1 MKKFKILSLV
11 FLTATATSFAQDID
25 QAKKAMDAEQYEKAK
40 VVLKNNLQA
49 KPDNGKA
56 AFLLGT
62 IYLKQNIEDSAKI
75 YFQKGLG
82 TSDGARLSTIGLGQ
96 IDLDNGNT
104 TSAKEKFDQ
113 VIKQLKKRDIE
124 EYIYIAQAYMNNSK
138 PDYKAAIDL
147 LLKAQ
152 LANPNDASV
161 KLNLGDA
168 YYGDKSQNEAY
179 VSYRDAY
186 AIDNTMIRA
195 KMQLGVLLKG
205 AKAYEEA
212 IKAFDEVLTL
222 NPNYGP
228 VFREFA
234 ETYYLWANNKPKTY
248 TENIAKALSNYEKYM
263 SLTDY
268 SLPSRMRHADFLILA
283 KDYKALEAE
292 ANEMK
297 KLDKVNPRILRYL
310 GYSAYQNG
318 NYDSA
323 ISALTEYI
331 TKGTNKVIAADY
343 YNLGLAKIAKSIA
356 ADGKT
361 VDAAAL
367 AMGTADIKKSLEID
381 LAIANGLNEVG
392 KKYFTQ
398 KLFPVSS
405 ALFEL
410 AITNPDSRNY
420 LEDNVYYGLS
430 VLTENRGKEL
440 KDVNMVALQ
449 NADKAMDTVI
459 TATPNYQ
466 EAYLYK
472 ARINSTM
479 EKDDIMATTYEKYIV
494 IAFDKIKIELEKAN
508 IDVSNNN
515 YIADLY
521 KNTIKDFNYSLYKDE
536 LNRLKPKITEAYNSI
551 AAFYANTDKV
561 KAKEYFAK
569 TLALDPT
576 NEYALKSIETL
587 NKSSK
592 GGK

>member
-1 MKKFKILSLV
+1 MENFKILSLV
-11 FLTATATSFAQDID
+11 FLTSIASGVAQDID
-25 QAKKAMDAEQYEKAK
+25 QAKKAIDAEQYEKAK
-40 VVLKNNLQA
+40 VVLKNNLLA

-56 AFLLGT
+56 AFLLGN

-75 YFQKGLG
+75 YFQRGLS

-96 IDLDNGNT
+96 IDLENGNT
-104 TSAKEKFDQ
+104 AAAQAKFDQ
-113 VIKQLKKRDIE
+113 VVKELKKRDVE
-124 EYIYIAQAYMNNSK
+124 EYLYIAQAYMSNSK
-138 PDYKAAIDL
+138 PDYKAAINL

-152 LANPNDASV
+152 TANPNDASV
-161 KLNLGDA
+161 KLFLGDA
-168 YYGDKSQNEAY
+168 YYGDKSQNDAY

-205 AKAYEEA
+205 AKAYTEA
-212 IKAFDEVLTL
+212 VKAYDEVLAL
-222 NPNYGP
+222 NPSYGP
-228 VFREFA
+228 VFRELA
-234 ETYYLWANNKPKTY
+234 ETYYLWANNKPSTY
-248 TENIAKALSNYEKYM
+248 KENIDKALSYYEKYM

-283 KDYKALEAE
+283 KDFKALEAE

-323 ISALTEYI
+323 INALTEYI

-367 AMGTADIKKSLEID
+367 SMGTADIKKSLEID
-381 LAIANGLNEVG
+381 LAIANGLNEVA

-398 KLFPVSS
+398 KVYPVAS

-410 AITNPDSRNY
+410 AITNPDSRNF
-420 LEDNVYYGLS
+420 LEDNVYFGLS

-479 EKDDIMATTYEKYIV
+479 EKDDVMAATYEKYVELI
-494 IAFDKIKIELEKAN
+494 IAKGEAEITKNKA
-508 IDVSNNN
+508 
-515 YIADLY
+515 
-521 KNTIKDFNYSLYKDE
+521 
-536 LNRLKPKITEAYNSI
+536 KITEAYNSI

-569 TLALDPT
+569 TLALDQT
-576 NEYALKSIETL
+576 NNYATESLKKL
-587 NKSSK
+587 K
-592 GGK
+592 

>member
-1 MKKFKILSLV
+1 MKNFKILSLV
-11 FLTATATSFAQDID
+11 FITSIAAGYAQDID

-56 AFLLGT
+56 AFLLGN

-75 YFQKGLG
+75 FFQRGLS
-82 TSDGARLSTIGLGQ
+82 TSDGVKLSTIGLGH
-96 IDLDNGNT
+96 IDLENGNT
-104 TSAKEKFDQ
+104 AAAQSKFDQ
-113 VIKQLKKRDIE
+113 VLAQLKKRDIE
-124 EYIYIAQAYMNNSK
+124 EYVYIAQAYMNNSK
-138 PDYKAAIDL
+138 PDYKAAINL
-147 LLKAQ
+147 LTKAQ
-152 LANPNDASV
+152 TANPNDASI
-161 KLNLGDA
+161 KLALGDA
-168 YYGDKSQNEAY
+168 YYGDRSQNEAY

-186 AIDNTMIRA
+186 AIDNTMLRA

-212 IKAFDEVLTL
+212 IKAYNEVLAI

-228 VFREFA
+228 VFRELA
-234 ETYYLWANNKPKTY
+234 ETYYLWANNKTSTY
-248 TENIAKALSNYEKYM
+248 TENISKALSNYEKYL

-283 KDYKALEAE
+283 KDFKALEAE

-343 YNLGLAKIAKSIA
+343 YNLGLAKVAKSIA

-367 AMGTADIKKSLEID
+367 SMGTADIKKSLEID
-381 LAIANGLNEVG
+381 LVIANGLNEVA

-398 KLFPVSS
+398 KLYPVAS

-410 AITNPDSRNY
+410 AITNPDSKNY

-449 NADKAMDTVI
+449 NADKAMDAVI

-479 EKDDIMATTYEKYIV
+479 EKDDVMAATYEKYLEIV
-494 IAFDKIKIELEKAN
+494 LAKGEAEIT
-508 IDVSNNN
+508 
-515 YIADLY
+515 
-521 KNTIKDFNYSLYKDE
+521 KNKTKV
-536 LNRLKPKITEAYNSI
+536 TESYNSI
-551 AAFYANTDKV
+551 GAFHANTDKA

-576 NEYALKSIETL
+576 NTYATESLKKL
-587 NKSSK
+587 K
-592 GGK
+592 

>member
-1 MKKFKILSLV
+1 MKNFKILSLV
-11 FLTATATSFAQDID
+11 FLTSIASGVAQDID
-25 QAKKAMDAEQYEKAK
+25 QAKKAIDAEQYEKAK
-40 VVLKNNLQA
+40 VVLKNNLLA

-56 AFLLGT
+56 AFLLGN

-75 YFQKGLG
+75 YFQRGLS

-96 IDLDNGNT
+96 IDLENGNT
-104 TSAKEKFDQ
+104 AAAQAKFDQ
-113 VIKQLKKRDIE
+113 VVKELKKRDVE
-124 EYIYIAQAYMNNSK
+124 EYLYIAQAYMSNSK
-138 PDYKAAIDL
+138 PDYKAAINL

-152 LANPNDASV
+152 TANPNDASV
-161 KLNLGDA
+161 KLFLGDA
-168 YYGDKSQNEAY
+168 YYGDKSQNDAY

-205 AKAYEEA
+205 AKAYTEA
-212 IKAFDEVLTL
+212 VKAYDEVLAL
-222 NPNYGP
+222 NPSYGP
-228 VFREFA
+228 VFRELA
-234 ETYYLWANNKPKTY
+234 ETYYLWANNKPSTY
-248 TENIAKALSNYEKYM
+248 KENIDKALSYYEKYM

-283 KDYKALEAE
+283 KDFKALEAE

-323 ISALTEYI
+323 INALTEYI

-367 AMGTADIKKSLEID
+367 SMGTADIKKSLEID
-381 LAIANGLNEVG
+381 LAIANGLNEVA

-398 KLFPVSS
+398 KVYPVAS

-410 AITNPDSRNY
+410 AITNPDSRNF
-420 LEDNVYYGLS
+420 LEDNVYFGLS

-479 EKDDIMATTYEKYIV
+479 EKDDVMAATYEKYVELI
-494 IAFDKIKIELEKAN
+494 IAKGEAEITKNKA
-508 IDVSNNN
+508 
-515 YIADLY
+515 
-521 KNTIKDFNYSLYKDE
+521 
-536 LNRLKPKITEAYNSI
+536 KITEAYNSI

-576 NEYALKSIETL
+576 NNYATESLKKL
-587 NKSSK
+587 K
-592 GGK
+592 